1 MSLNL
6 GEVFVE
12 PGFEAV
18 DNVDGIITARVEVK
32 GDFNSSRPGKYE
44 LFYSVEDKAGNRS
57 TTFKR
62 TLLVSELDRTPP
74 KLELLGSEVVTMTE
88 DGIYNE
94 PGYRAMDN
102 KDGNLTAEVL
112 AEGELNSSLPGTYE
126 LFYSVRDNAG
136 NISDL
141 LKRKII
147 VEEKDRMAPQIVLF
161 GPATIMISLGD
172 DYMEPGFYAT
182 DNQDGD
188 LTSSVQIASD
198 LNTSAVGQYELI
210 YSVQDSTGNPS
221 ANIKRTIIVKEKI
234 AEKDETPPMLILLGD
249 INITLFLEEPFVEPG
264 FNATDNKDGNIS
276 SSVVIQGSVDSM
288 KVGKYELSYSVTDK
302 AGNGSEILVRTITIT
317 ERPKPVD
324 NVPPRI
330 ELVGGEVLQIIAGS
344 IFAEP
349 GYTATD
355 DVDGNITSKVKIQG
369 AVDSMTPGKTG
380 IDPWPLLRKCSSS
393 QEDYTLRLVI
403 HGRSS
408 GVIPHCF
415 SNLVD
420 AVQAHRRAPVV
431 LDVLTSA
438 DRPPASS
445 HPTWLVPL
453 LLLPGTHVCEDVPAI
468 RSRLRREGCRVTALP
483 FLGSWPRWWDL
494 VLTDLTMERSDT
506 PSVLVHHP
514 MRPGIADRF
523 LNVLSRRLLQPLVAF
538 DQFPAFHRDHPQRV
552 PYPLALAP
560 NRMSEA
566 LQDSDSMDTLL
577 ERTRLRKGLIDLL
590 VALP

>member
-1 MSLNL
+1 MTS
-6 GEVFVE
+6 GE
-12 PGFEAV
+12 
-18 DNVDGIITARVEVK
+18 
-32 GDFNSSRPGKYE
+32 
-44 LFYSVEDKAGNRS
+44 
-57 TTFKR
+57 
-62 TLLVSELDRTPP
+62 
-74 KLELLGSEVVTMTE
+74 
-88 DGIYNE
+88 
-94 PGYRAMDN
+94 
-102 KDGNLTAEVL
+102 
-112 AEGELNSSLPGTYE
+112 
-126 LFYSVRDNAG
+126 
-136 NISDL
+136 
-141 LKRKII
+141 
-147 VEEKDRMAPQIVLF
+147 
-161 GPATIMISLGD
+161 
-172 DYMEPGFYAT
+172 
-182 DNQDGD
+182 
-188 LTSSVQIASD
+188 
-198 LNTSAVGQYELI
+198 
-210 YSVQDSTGNPS
+210 
-221 ANIKRTIIVKEKI
+221 
-234 AEKDETPPMLILLGD
+234 
-249 INITLFLEEPFVEPG
+249 
-264 FNATDNKDGNIS
+264 
-276 SSVVIQGSVDSM
+276 
-288 KVGKYELSYSVTDK
+288 
-302 AGNGSEILVRTITIT
+302 
-317 ERPKPVD
+317 
-324 NVPPRI
+324 
-330 ELVGGEVLQIIAGS
+330 
-344 IFAEP
+344 
-349 GYTATD
+349 
-355 DVDGNITSKVKIQG
+355 
-369 AVDSMTPGKTG
+369 TG

-393 QEDYTLRLVI
+393 QEDYALRLVI

-514 MRPGIADRF
+514 MRQGIADRF

-566 LQDSDSMDTLL
+566 LRDSDSMDTLL